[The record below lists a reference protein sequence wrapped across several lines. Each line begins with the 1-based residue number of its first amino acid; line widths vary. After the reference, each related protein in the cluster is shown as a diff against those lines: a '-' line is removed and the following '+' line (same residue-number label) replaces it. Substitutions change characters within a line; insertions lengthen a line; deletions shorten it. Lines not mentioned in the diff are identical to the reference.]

1 MEDPFLRTGE
11 RRNGA
16 GDVGVG
22 DGTGR
27 VRE

>member
-1 MEDPFLRTGE
+1 MGDPFLGTGE
-11 RRNGA
+11 RRNGT

-27 VRE
+27 VRA